1 MAALPSDVIALY
13 RGNQGKVN
21 LNIEKMFEKQQFIEY
36 TISQSVLQELS
47 ETKDGILSSMKRIS
61 LSEIERKLHTESY
74 EQICVYIYE
83 QIKTGGLK
91 PVKASGTNGK
101 KPALYQQ
108 YWIADTDDD
117 CRSNERLYS
126 EYLYEEELNYKMS
139 THISSDYYLRHLP
152 QYHADREWVLQLNQY
167 FFDLKEKEPVPVSK
181 NERSFQIWGREK
193 FLQQEQGKKILKRC
207 GVPASSLHF
216 YETSEPLAYYSMHRQ
231 TPQNLLI
238 LENKDTFYSM
248 RRHLLDQQ
256 YHKKEI
262 FGVLFGT
269 LIYGAGKGILRS
281 FQDFSFCVEPYMQAE
296 GNRIYYFGDLD
307 YEGIGIY
314 ERLASQSAGQNIKI
328 QPFTQA
334 YETMLVKARS
344 VRQLPKT
351 KEKQN
356 RNLAGDFFTYFPEQ
370 TVRAM
375 KELLEQEYY
384 IPQEIINQTD
394 FV

>member
-139 THISSDYYLRHLP
+139 THISSRSEERRVGKECVCKGMGAAAESVFCRFKGEGAGSGFEKRAELS
-152 QYHADREWVLQLNQY
+152 
-167 FFDLKEKEPVPVSK
+167 DL
-181 NERSFQIWGREK
+181 GT
-193 FLQQEQGKKILKRC
+193 GK
-207 GVPASSLHF
+207 
-216 YETSEPLAYYSMHRQ
+216 
-231 TPQNLLI
+231 
-238 LENKDTFYSM
+238 
-248 RRHLLDQQ
+248 
-256 YHKKEI
+256 I
-262 FGVLFGT
+262 FT
-269 LIYGAGKGILRS
+269 AGAGKEDIKALRGAG
-281 FQDFSFCVEPYMQAE
+281 F
-296 GNRIYYFGDLD
+296 
-307 YEGIGIY
+307 
-314 ERLASQSAGQNIKI
+314 QSA
-328 QPFTQA
+328 F
-334 YETMLVKARS
+334 L
-344 VRQLPKT
+344 
-351 KEKQN
+351 
-356 RNLAGDFFTYFPEQ
+356 
-370 TVRAM
+370 
-375 KELLEQEYY
+375 
-384 IPQEIINQTD
+384 
-394 FV
+394 